1 MLKKKLKCFKL
12 EDKVLIFIVATIVI
26 LALILI
32 FAVPA
37 IIRSGKVK
45 ANEQEVKAKPVKS
58 KR

>member
-1 MLKKKLKCFKL
+1 M
-12 EDKVLIFIVATIVI
+12 EDKVLIFIVATVVI